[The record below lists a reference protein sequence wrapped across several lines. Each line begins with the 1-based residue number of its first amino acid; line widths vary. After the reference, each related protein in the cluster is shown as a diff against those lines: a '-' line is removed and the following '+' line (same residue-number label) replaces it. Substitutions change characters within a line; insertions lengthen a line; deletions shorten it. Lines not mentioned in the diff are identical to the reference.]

1 VQFPKFRRASA
12 NTAIT
17 KTGSEPRPAL
27 YAERHS
33 LYAVLASSGDHAMNV
48 LRRFI
53 SSLVPAAILLV
64 PVAASAQTILH
75 APEASKLLPDSV
87 YYAGK
92 SANAQLRNSAGIHY
106 SDNHYVFAV
115 LVDTSGYSTSIQE
128 KYQGYFL
135 IEIPIEIDGKNLP
148 AGAYGIGFV
157 NERFVVT
164 DIGGHEILQ
173 ARASHDED
181 LQRPMPLQILQGTPP
196 DHYRLCL
203 GRSCVVLR
211 RR

>member
-1 VQFPKFRRASA
+1 
-12 NTAIT
+12 
-17 KTGSEPRPAL
+17 
-27 YAERHS
+27 
-33 LYAVLASSGDHAMNV
+33 MNF
-48 LRRFI
+48 LRRLI
-53 SSLVPAAILLV
+53 SSFVPAAILLV
-64 PVAASAQTILH
+64 PLAASAQTILH

-92 SANAQLRNSAGIHY
+92 SANAQLRNSAGIRY

-128 KYQGYFL
+128 KYQGYL
-135 IEIPIEIDGKNLP
+135 LTETSIEIDGKSLP
-148 AGAYGIGFV
+148 AGAYGMGFV
-157 NERFVVT
+157 SERFVVT

-181 LQRPMPLQILQGTPP
+181 MQHPMPLQILQGPSP

-203 GRSCVVLR
+203 GRSCVILR
-211 RR
+211 RP